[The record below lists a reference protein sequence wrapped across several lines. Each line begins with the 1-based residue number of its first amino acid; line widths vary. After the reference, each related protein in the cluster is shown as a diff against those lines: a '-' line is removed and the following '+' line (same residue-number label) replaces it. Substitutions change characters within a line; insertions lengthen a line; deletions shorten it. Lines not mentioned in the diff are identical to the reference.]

1 MAVEHI
7 ASFKW
12 RRIYVFD
19 WLRRYARPRAVSRLV
34 RSAAERFLPAN
45 PAPTN
50 GIAGSTNGSVRKLLY
65 NE

>member
-1 MAVEHI
+1 LV
-7 ASFKW
+7 SFKW
-12 RRIYVFD
+12 GKIYVFD
-19 WLRRYARPRAVSRLV
+19 WLERYARPRGLSRLV

-45 PAPTN
+45 PVPTN